1 MYEKERYLLLKGL
14 PKELKEELY
23 KNKAMIIGGAIRSIF
38 TKEKINDYDI
48 YFKEI
53 KGLNTMY
60 SYISGA
66 SGASSQEVLN
76 KDKKPKPLFGLKK
89 FTKTSNA
96 YSFYNKKT
104 GLKIQLIRTFSGN
117 DVNYIFGK
125 FDFTVCMGAYDFEKN
140 IFIFGDRFFKDNTS
154 KTLIINLGTEYPI
167 NTMLRVKKYLRKG
180 YSISGIEM
188 VKLALTI
195 NNVSIITHEELQH
208 HLMGIDTLILEK
220 FFDEKGKKV
229 GEGEDQNLGNLPYD
243 YSTFIDELQAFIE
256 REYSHLRFGDDDIL

>member
-1 MYEKERYLLLKGL
+1 MYEKERYLLLKDL
-14 PKELKEELY
+14 PKELKEELK
-23 KNKAMIIGGAIRSIF
+23 KNKAMIIGGAIRSVF

-53 KGLNTMY
+53 KGPNAIY
-60 SYISGA
+60 SYI

-76 KDKKPKPLFGLKK
+76 KDKKPKPLFGLKE

-104 GLKIQLIRTFSGN
+104 GLKIQFIRAFSGN
-117 DVNYIFGK
+117 DINYIFGK

-140 IFIFGDRFFKDNTS
+140 TFVFGDRFFRDNAS

-167 NTMLRVKKYLRKG
+167 NTMLRVKKYLKKG

-195 NNVSIITHEELQH
+195 NNVSITTHEELKH

-220 FFDEKGKKV
+220 FFNGKGEKI
-229 GEGEDQNLGNLPYD
+229 GEGEDQNLGNLPYN
-243 YSTFIDELQAFIE
+243 YSTFIDELQAFVE
-256 REYSHLRFGDDDIL
+256 REYSHLGFGDDDI